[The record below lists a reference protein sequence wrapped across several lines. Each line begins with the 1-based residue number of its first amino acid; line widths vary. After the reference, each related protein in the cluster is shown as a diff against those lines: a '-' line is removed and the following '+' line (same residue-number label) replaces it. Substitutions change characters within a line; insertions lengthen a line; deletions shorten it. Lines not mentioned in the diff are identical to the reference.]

1 MEEKDKLTLPE
12 DGLEDNSSFITLI
25 DDNNNDVSFE
35 VLDYFN
41 YNEKDYNVLLPFDE
55 TDDEVVILEVFHNGE
70 DDEYNS
76 IEDEQILISVFEEF
90 KNRNADEFDFE
101 D

>member
-41 YNEKDYNVLLPFDE
+41 YNEKDYIVLLPFDE
-55 TDDEVVILEVFHNGE
+55 TDATESSDELQVRSE
-70 DDEYNS
+70 DTDSASSPEIS
-76 IEDEQILISVFEEF
+76 IFFAALISSFMSDGKLQSV
-90 KNRNADEFDFE
+90 K
-101 D
+101 

>member
-35 VLDYFN
+35 VFYYFN
-41 YNEKDYNVLLPFDE
+41 YNFRSSMVY
-55 TDDEVVILEVFHNGE
+55 
-70 DDEYNS
+70 
-76 IEDEQILISVFEEF
+76 
-90 KNRNADEFDFE
+90 
-101 D
+101 